1 MHPILVQSL
10 DIWVM
15 GVMENVLLLLIAA
28 AENTLYSIFI
38 QLPFFDIL

>member
-28 AENTLYSIFI
+28 AENALYSIFI